1 MILSVSEI
9 GSAPEIRGL
18 SVGRT
23 DTVSVRYAHWP
34 LCQSTLENILTT
46 GVFEIYGLLCL
57 GKYKD
62 LLRFYITVI

>member
-23 DTVSVRYAHWP
+23 DTVSVWYAH
-34 LCQSTLENILTT
+34 
-46 GVFEIYGLLCL
+46 
-57 GKYKD
+57 
-62 LLRFYITVI
+62 